1 MNAMS
6 IVSWAAANKALSLV
20 FMLLM
25 SGGFYLLIYEP
36 DYSECEQDTRCLTIA
51 YQVQEDYQIW
61 DTNPQQLADKL
72 SSIMGDDWDVEIYPV
87 SDSGPLIEAIDK
99 GNADIGFVD
108 GAAAWLAWE
117 VYDLD
122 VLAAETKSDGRTYY
136 NAAAWVRADS
146 DMAAAYLDDDPNTDP
161 FALMEGKKSCHT
173 GWLKSAG
180 MLIPM
185 GYLIGN
191 GYAEV
196 IGDPTEIDSLEAT
209 VYGFFSEDSSIPRG
223 SSPYSSYKGAMR
235 CMMEGA
241 GDIALIKDTVYDS
254 YCTGSDAYDWCLD
267 RDEVVM
273 LEPFGQAPSHP
284 ALYNPE
290 NMDLETI
297 SLVHDALGAL
307 DEDQEGADILWDLLY
322 TKDMIPTNAEDH
334 LGTYGAA
341 VSNVPGIQA
350 YFG

>member
-1 MNAMS
+1 
-6 IVSWAAANKALSLV
+6 
-20 FMLLM
+20 
-25 SGGFYLLIYEP
+25 
-36 DYSECEQDTRCLTIA
+36 
-51 YQVQEDYQIW
+51 
-61 DTNPQQLADKL
+61 
-72 SSIMGDDWDVEIYPV
+72 
-87 SDSGPLIEAIDK
+87 
-99 GNADIGFVD
+99 
-108 GAAAWLAWE
+108 
-117 VYDLD
+117 
-122 VLAAETKSDGRTYY
+122 
-136 NAAAWVRADS
+136 
-146 DMAAAYLDDDPNTDP
+146 
-161 FALMEGKKSCHT
+161 
-173 GWLKSAG
+173 

-209 VYGFFSEDSSIPRG
+209 VHGFFSEDSSIPRG

-290 NMDLETI
+290 KMDLETI
-297 SLVHDALGAL
+297 SLVQDALEAL
-307 DEDQEGADILWDLLY
+307 KEDQEGADILWDLLY
-322 TKDMIPTNAEDH
+322 TKDMIPTNAQDH

-341 VSNVPGIQA
+341 ISNVPGIQA
-350 YFG
+350 YFGRA

>member
-1 MNAMS
+1 MMNN
-6 IVSWAAANKALSLV
+6 WKTNNKIACSTMVLVMLVAGLSGCIGSDDSEETLRIAFSV
-20 FMLLM
+20 KD
-25 SGGFYLLIYEP
+25 
-36 DYSECEQDTRCLTIA
+36 DYASFDE
-51 YQVQEDYQIW
+51 
-61 DTNPQQLADKL
+61 NPQKLADYL
-72 SSIMGDDWDVEIYPV
+72 SDATGLNIELYPIT
-87 SDSGPLIEAIDK
+87 SDSLALEALRF
-99 GNADIGFVD
+99 GSADMAFLDG
-108 GAAAWLAWE
+108 GAAWMGWQSYGLEAM
-117 VYDLD
+117 
-122 VLAAETKSDGRTYY
+122 AADMKSDGRTYY
-136 NAAAWVRADS
+136 SAHAWVLNDS
-146 DMAAAYLDDDPNTDP
+146 AAGQAALDDDDTTDP
-161 FALMEGKKSCHT
+161 FAELAGEVSCHT

-209 VYGFFSEDSSIPRG
+209 VHGFFSEDSSIPRG

-254 YCTGSDAYDWCLD
+254 YCTGSDAHDWCLE

-273 LEPFGQAPSHP
+273 LKPFGQAPSHP

-290 NMDLETI
+290 NMDLETV
-297 SLVHDALGAL
+297 SLVQEALGAL
-307 DEDQEGADILWDLLY
+307 NEDQEGADILWDLLY
-322 TKDMIPTNAEDH
+322 TKDMIPTNAQDH